1 MSQFGNDHLN
11 ITFTITTIIV
21 NSLIPEVT
29 VAVPMEP
36 YRAEGDF
43 TDQYCGSTNSLSA
56 DPGLVGIVASGVNRP
71 VQVPG
76 LLDDLF
82 NGTVGQYSAEARDAI
97 NRFTDGYCSGNWSYR
112 EAAILGARALA
123 VCLTMVRSGAP

>member
-1 MSQFGNDHLN
+1 
-11 ITFTITTIIV
+11 
-21 NSLIPEVT
+21 
-29 VAVPMEP
+29 MEP

-56 DPGLVGIVASGVNRP
+56 DPGLVGIVASGIKRP

-82 NGTVGQYSAEARDAI
+82 NGTVGEYSAKARDTI
-97 NRFTDGYCSGNWSYR
+97 NRFTDGYTSGNWSYR
-112 EAAILGARALA
+112 EAAVLGARALA
-123 VCLTMVRSGAP
+123 VRLDHEPILYAITDTVNTI